1 MPFPGKVYIFPAT
14 IFYVVENY
22 GKFLDVFFIG
32 SFELLAVKWPAYF
45 TFPKLCYWFWN
56 DLYLGK

>member
-1 MPFPGKVYIFPAT
+1 MPYAGKVYIFPAK

-22 GKFLDVFFIG
+22 GKFLDVFLIG

-45 TFPKLCYWFWN
+45 TFPKLCY
-56 DLYLGK
+56 